1 MHDTFLFKKI
11 SDYLKNL
18 CEEQNINKLTSVN
31 VIVNHDSHVT
41 EDTLLEELRMNIGE
55 YLSDKI
61 KIYVEHKQIEALTA
75 IIYKVEGEN

>member
-18 CEEQNINKLTSVN
+18 CEEQNINKLTSLTV
-31 VIVNHDSHVT
+31 VVNHDSHVT
-41 EDTLLEELRMNIGE
+41 EDTLLEELRVSIGE
-55 YLSDKI
+55 YLSDKV